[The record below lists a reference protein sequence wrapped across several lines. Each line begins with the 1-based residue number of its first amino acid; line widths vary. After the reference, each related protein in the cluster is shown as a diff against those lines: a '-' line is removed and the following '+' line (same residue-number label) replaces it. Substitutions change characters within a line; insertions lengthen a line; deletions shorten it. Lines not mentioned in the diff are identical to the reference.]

1 MNALPHL
8 ADFVVGSDE
17 PEVARFAALIRACA
31 PHDGSFAQRIPGIWA
46 IRYSRKSAE
55 LVHAVQRPALCIVA
69 QGRKSVMLGREVY
82 EYKPPRMLVYSVD
95 LPIAAQITRASAVE
109 PYLCFMLELE
119 PPRVAELTMKVYR
132 DGPPPVDEEGRGVYI
147 GEVNASILNA
157 ATRLMELM
165 VQQRDAEL
173 LAPLVVDEILIRL
186 LTSPLGARVAQ
197 IGHAESNLY
206 KVAKAIAW
214 LQANFAAH
222 MNVERLA
229 ESVHM
234 SVSSFHHHFKA
245 ATSLS
250 PLQYQKALR
259 LQQARR
265 LMLSKTIDA
274 GTTSR
279 RVGYQSVSQFSREYA
294 RFFGS
299 APIRDIARLRSQGLT
314 AADVSPSPDPLAAER
329 HLQLQ
334 SGKPQS
340 LLLRADRLIE

>member
-1 MNALPHL
+1 MLRDWAKQNYDSVMNGDLHL
-8 ADFVVGSDE
+8 ADLVGRADE
-17 PEVARFAALIRACA
+17 PEVARLAGLISACA
-31 PHDGSFAQRIPGIWA
+31 PHDGSFALRVPGTRA
-46 IRYSRKSAE
+46 IRYSRKSVE
-55 LVHAVQRPALCIVA
+55 VVHAVQRPALCIVA
-69 QGRKSVMLGREVY
+69 QGGKSVMLGREVY

-95 LPIAAQITRASAVE
+95 LPIAAQITRASEVE
-109 PYLCFMLELE
+109 PYLCFMLELD
-119 PPRVAELTMKVYR
+119 PRRVAELTMKVYP
-132 DGPPPVDEEGRGVYI
+132 DGPPPVEEGRGVYV
-147 GEVNASILNA
+147 GQANASILNA
-157 ATRLMELM
+157 ATRLMELT
-165 VQQRDAEL
+165 VQQRDADL

-186 LTSPLGARVAQ
+186 LSSPVGGRVAQ

-206 KVAKAIAW
+206 KVAKAIARV
-214 LQANFAAH
+214 QANFAAH
-222 MNVERLA
+222 MNVEQLA

-245 ATSLS
+245 ATSMS

-314 AADVSPSPDPLAAER
+314 AADVSPSLDAPVVR
-329 HLQLQ
+329 
-334 SGKPQS
+334 G
-340 LLLRADRLIE
+340 R